1 MKFFGNAMKIKFF
14 LLKLFEMRLKMLQF
28 GSNFKM
34 TEKTP
39 QSRCLEI
46 QQSIVDIKNHAIQNR
61 TNAQKVTFSNVIY
74 MIFCE

>member
-1 MKFFGNAMKIKFF
+1 
-14 LLKLFEMRLKMLQF
+14 MRLKMLQF

-46 QQSIVDIKNHAIQNR
+46 QQSIVDIKKSRNPEQNKR
-61 TNAQKVTFSNVIY
+61 TESDI
-74 MIFCE
+74 